1 MSRTKSDSLH
11 LMTEGNIMKEI
22 LLFSVPLILGN
33 LLQQFYNTFD
43 SIMVGKCVGAN
54 ALAAVGSSS
63 SLIFLIISFA
73 QGASVGAG
81 VVVSQYLG
89 GRNDKGVHR
98 TVHTSL
104 AIALLLGVLMS
115 IIGVLASRTV
125 LIWMAT
131 PKEVLPESITYLK
144 IYFAGTIFTVLY
156 NMISGILNAVGN
168 SQRSLLYLFI
178 ASVTNIVLD
187 ILLVAILHM
196 GIAGAAIATVFS
208 QFMSCLFSLIYLTRV
223 DASYRV
229 VLRRIRFYKNQ
240 TIRII
245 RVGLPAGI
253 QNTVIAIS
261 NVLVQSSV
269 NGYGATPMAGFGAYL
284 KVDGFNILP
293 VMSISMAITTF
304 TGQNFGAGKL
314 DRVKK
319 GMWKTLLIGI
329 VYTVVTGILI
339 LTFSRPIM
347 HLFTNDPE
355 VTRYGCE
362 AMKFFCPFYWLLS
375 ILHGLAGT
383 VRGTGKSIPPMAVL
397 LISLCLF
404 RIVWIQWILP
414 HFSTIDGVFILYPI
428 SWAVGVILMILYTL
442 FGHWLY
448 PSGKKHSA

>member
-1 MSRTKSDSLH
+1 MSRTESDSLH

-104 AIALLLGVLMS
+104 AIALFLGVIMS
-115 IIGVLASRTV
+115 IIGVLASRTI
-125 LIWMAT
+125 LIWMDT
-131 PKEVLPESITYLK
+131 PKEVLPESITYLR

-168 SQRSLLYLFI
+168 SKRSLLYLFI

-187 ILLVAILHM
+187 IVLVAILRM

-208 QFMSCLFSLIYLTRV
+208 QFMSCLFSLLYLMRV
-223 DASYRV
+223 NASYKV
-229 VLRRIRFYKNQ
+229 ILRKIRFYKNQ
-240 TIRII
+240 TLRII

-329 VYTVVTGILI
+329 IYTVVTGILI
-339 LTFSRPIM
+339 LTFSQPIM
-347 HLFTNDPE
+347 HLFTDDPE
-355 VTRYGCE
+355 VTKYGCE

-414 HFSTIDGVFILYPI
+414 HFTTIDGVFVLYPI
-428 SWAVGVILMILYTL
+428 SWAVGVTLMILYTL

-448 PSGKKHSA
+448 PSGKRK

>member
-1 MSRTKSDSLH
+1 MSRTESDSLH

-89 GRNDKGVHR
+89 GRNDRGVHR

-125 LIWMAT
+125 LIWMDT

-168 SQRSLLYLFI
+168 SQRSLLYLAI

-187 ILLVAILHM
+187 ILLVAVLHM

-329 VYTVVTGILI
+329 IYTIVTGILI

-355 VTRYGCE
+355 VTKYGCE

-414 HFSTIDGVFILYPI
+414 HFSTIDGVFVLYPI

-448 PSGKKHSA
+448 PSGGKKSA

>member
-414 HFSTIDGVFILYPI
+414 HFSTIDGVFVLYPI

>member
-1 MSRTKSDSLH
+1 MSRTENDSMH

-104 AIALLLGVLMS
+104 AIALFLGVIMS
-115 IIGVLASRTV
+115 LIGVLASRTI
-125 LIWMAT
+125 LIWMRT
-131 PKEVLPESITYLK
+131 PKQVLPESITYLK

-168 SQRSLLYLFI
+168 SKRSLLYLFI
-178 ASVTNIVLD
+178 ASMTNIVLD
-187 ILLVAILHM
+187 IVLVAILRM

-208 QFMSCLFSLIYLTRV
+208 QFMSCLFSLLYLTRV
-223 DASYRV
+223 DASYKV
-229 VLRRIRFYKNQ
+229 VLRKIRFYKNQ

-314 DRVKK
+314 DRVRK

-329 VYTVVTGILI
+329 IYTVITGILI

-414 HFSTIDGVFILYPI
+414 HFSTIDGVFILYPV
-428 SWAVGVILMILYTL
+428 SWAVGVVLMILYTI

-448 PSGKKHSA
+448 PSGGKK

>member
-1 MSRTKSDSLH
+1 MSRTESDSLH

-125 LIWMAT
+125 LIWMDT

-187 ILLVAILHM
+187 ILLVAILRM

-208 QFMSCLFSLIYLTRV
+208 QFMSCFFSLIYLMRV

-329 VYTVVTGILI
+329 IYTVVTGILI
-339 LTFSRPIM
+339 LTFSQPIM

-355 VTRYGCE
+355 VTKYGCE

-414 HFSTIDGVFILYPI
+414 HFSTIDGVFVLYPI

-448 PSGKKHSA
+448 PSEKKHSA